1 MKVLIT
7 GAGGQLG
14 QELQSS
20 APEHI
25 EVFALGHAE
34 LDVGSAETVAR
45 VVKETLP
52 EVIINTAGYT
62 AVDRA
67 EGDQDAAFAVNAT
80 GARNIA
86 NAAALAKARL
96 IHLSTDYVFDGC
108 SGRPYSPVDEPQPLS
123 VYGSSKKAGEDAV
136 IEVLGDG
143 AVVLRTAWLYSRHGK
158 NFVKKILQLLGEK
171 DELAIVA
178 DEVGT
183 PTWARGLAQAIWQMS
198 LLDSLNGIQHWTD
211 AGVASWY
218 DFAIAIRDEATEQG
232 LVETGSSIRPVRAAD
247 NPRPAR
253 RPAFGVLDKTATWEA
268 LETKPRHWRE
278 ALREMLTE
286 MKSHG

>member
-1 MKVLIT
+1 MRVLIT

-14 QELQSS
+14 QELQRS

-25 EVFALGHAE
+25 EVIALGHAE
-34 LDVGSAETVAR
+34 LDVGSAEAVAT

-52 EVIINTAGYT
+52 KVIINTAGYT

-67 EGDQDAAFAVNAT
+67 EGDQEAAFAVNAA

-86 NAAALAKARL
+86 NAAALARARL
-96 IHLSTDYVFDGC
+96 IQLSTDYVFDGC
-108 SGRPYSPVDEPQPLS
+108 AGRPYKPEDEPRPIS

-136 IEVLGDG
+136 IEVLGESVI
-143 AVVLRTAWLYSRHGK
+143 VVRTAWLYSTYGK
-158 NFVKKILQLLGEK
+158 NFVKTVLQLLGERE
-171 DELAIVA
+171 ELAIVA

-183 PTWARGLAQAIWQMS
+183 PTWAHGLALAIWRMA
-198 LLDSLNGIQHWTD
+198 LLDSLHGIQHWTD

-218 DFAIAIRDEATEQG
+218 DFAMAIRDEAVEQG
-232 LVETGSSIRPVRAAD
+232 LVENGSSIHPVRAAD

-253 RPAFGVLDKTATWEA
+253 RPAFGVLDKTATWQA
-268 LETKPRHWRE
+268 LETEPRHWRV